1 MPNHLCFLFDETN
14 LCSLSRLLGRHLA
27 KDAALTTAGPVA
39 WLSTV
44 TMLRAKERRL
54 RMLLFPLHVV
64 LYPVVPLLSL
74 VYMIIIYK
82 RWCNTWQRAILLF
95 PCTLVLI
102 FVTPAEIVWAGFAVA
117 DLVTLL
123 MRPILGLLRLP
134 CFNSHMPGSHVVMLS
149 ADSSPRAV
157 WWSVVC
163 WVSMSRA
170 RGRARAFTRLFRCLR
185 KLAVQQ
191 EAGRSWHVGQ
201 RGCWTWG
208 VGHAREHGACQWSGK

>member
-1 MPNHLCFLFDETN
+1 
-14 LCSLSRLLGRHLA
+14 
-27 KDAALTTAGPVA
+27 
-39 WLSTV
+39 
-44 TMLRAKERRL
+44 
-54 RMLLFPLHVV
+54 MLLFPLHVV

-102 FVTPAEIVWAGFAVA
+102 FVTPAEIVWAGLAVA

-157 WWSVVC
+157 WWSVVLLGIH
-163 WVSMSRA
+163 VP
-170 RGRARAFTRLFRCLR
+170 GARASSSIYTSIPLFTQARRATGGWEE
-185 KLAVQQ
+185 LARWT
-191 EAGRSWHVGQ
+191 EG
-201 RGCWTWG
+201 TWG
-208 VGHAREHGACQWSGK
+208 VPVEWKKEEEAKLPHDAEMGESAP